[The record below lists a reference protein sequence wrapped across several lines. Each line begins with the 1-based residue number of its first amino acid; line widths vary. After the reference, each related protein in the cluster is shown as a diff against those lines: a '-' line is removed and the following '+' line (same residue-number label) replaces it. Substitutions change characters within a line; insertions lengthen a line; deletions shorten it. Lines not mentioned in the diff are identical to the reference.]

1 MFTNQI
7 PVIKHGNGKSF
18 LNGGLIYGKPNING
32 EMGDAFPLPYLIE
45 IIQLG
50 PALEPQRCHLGHF
63 SGHDAKQKKMPG
75 RPRRNPDV
83 WMFFGHSW
91 TVDFR
96 GVHARYPV
104 KLQPSPGTK
113 SEVFGILTGWIGL
126 WLSPPYSG
134 TPADEAKRPKWVP
147 IASAFLSDKKRDD
160 SPV

>member
-1 MFTNQI
+1 MFTNQF

-32 EMGDAFPLPYLIE
+32 EMGMLFHCHIWSKSFSWVQHWSHSAAT
-45 IIQLG
+45 LG
-50 PALEPQRCHLGHF
+50 IFRVMMRSKKNARKTAEEPWRL
-63 SGHDAKQKKMPG
+63 
-75 RPRRNPDV
+75 NV
-83 WMFFGHSW
+83 FGHSW